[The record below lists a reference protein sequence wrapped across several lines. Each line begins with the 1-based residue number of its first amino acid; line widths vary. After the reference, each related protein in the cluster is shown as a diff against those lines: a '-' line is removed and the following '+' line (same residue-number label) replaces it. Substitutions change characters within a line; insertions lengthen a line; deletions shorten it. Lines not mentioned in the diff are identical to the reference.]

1 MSISANQGYVRSFNL
16 SETFDEFLSLN
27 NLSGGSI
34 SEDLQVFSNNTKN
47 VSVVVYK
54 PGVNNFSRQ
63 ETGVAGSETS
73 LFEFDLLSIY
83 GNGDP
88 VKIRA
93 VRTISTIFYHPAT
106 STEPE
111 RLSITLNEN
120 HGLTSIAV
128 GKTIKL
134 YDTFFTNESGI
145 PGSEFFNNKNFII
158 KEVDNTTGIIVTDIK
173 WSTLFEGGP
182 GTFNSTNRY
191 PYLTCNLFPLPTYT
205 IPGTTP
211 LVSSQFSY
219 DETYRVVLTNGINNF
234 KIASSY
240 SKQELVKPFAIES
253 PFQSSDGIDI
263 PIIFERNNEVT
274 NENLLNLIFP
284 EFVDEGG
291 NTNSY
296 IYHNNVLGNTINQN
310 FSSLELSLDAANYF
324 RFKKYARS
332 INNIFEVN
340 PIKLEGSLKSFD
352 PDNFNNGTADIF
364 TLNSPGVF
372 IINPSSTKTN
382 IEKLRSFSDNTSPWE
397 LNSATNTLEYSAAA
411 ISNPAN
417 QEMSIGNMILKGN
430 PISVNHIQNIQTE
443 SGTVLP
449 LQKFTHKLPVIING
463 EEYNLLLSS
472 TTTTTT

>member
-93 VRTISTIFYHPAT
+93 ARTISTMSYLAAT

-120 HGLTSIAV
+120 HGLTSIAE

-134 YDTFFTNESGI
+134 YDTFFTNESESGI

-182 GTFNSTNRY
+182 GTFDSTNRY

-253 PFQSSDGIDI
+253 PFQSSDSKDI

-284 EFVDEGG
+284 EFVDGSD
-291 NTNSY
+291 NTNNT
-296 IYHNNVLGNTINQN
+296 IYYNNVLRNTINQN

-397 LNSATNTLEYSAAA
+397 LNSVTNTLEYSAAA
-411 ISNPAN
+411 ISIAAN
-417 QEMSIGNMILKGN
+417 QEMSIGNMVLKGD
-430 PISVNHIQNIQTE
+430 PISVNNIQGIQTE

-449 LQKFTHKLPVIING
+449 SQKFTYKLPVIING

-472 TTTTTT
+472 TT

>member
-1 MSISANQGYVRSFNL
+1 MSISTNQGYVRSFNL

-27 NLSGGSI
+27 NLAGGSI

-47 VSVVVYK
+47 VSTVVYK

-93 VRTISTIFYHPAT
+93 ARTISTMSYLAAT

-111 RLSITLNEN
+111 SLSIILNEN
-120 HGLTSIAV
+120 HGLTSSAE

-158 KEVDNTTGIIVTDIK
+158 KEVNNTTGIIVTNIK

-182 GTFNSTNRY
+182 GTFDSTNRY
-191 PYLTCNLFPLPTYT
+191 PYVTCNLFPLPTYI
-205 IPGTTP
+205 IPDTTP

-240 SKQELVKPFAIES
+240 SRQELVKPFAIES
-253 PFQSSDGIDI
+253 PFQSSDNIDI

-284 EFVDEGG
+284 EFVDE
-291 NTNSY
+291 NTFLSSNDP
-296 IYHNNVLGNTINQN
+296 IYNNGVLSNTINQN
-310 FSSLELSLDAANYF
+310 FSNLELSLDAANYF

-364 TLNSPGVF
+364 TTTSPGVF
-372 IINPSSTKTN
+372 IINPSSTRTN

-397 LNSATNTLEYSAAA
+397 LNSGTSTLEYSAAA
-411 ISNPAN
+411 ISNPDN

-430 PISVNHIQNIQTE
+430 PISVNNIQGIQTE

-449 LQKFTHKLPVIING
+449 SQKFTHKLPVIING
-463 EEYNLLLSS
+463 EEYNLLLTDSVA
-472 TTTTTT
+472 